1 MKRVTV
7 AMVLALV
14 LVLVGCAS
22 PDYAQYTAAH
32 TARTQADA
40 KRLESIAQIGREAQ
54 EPMSKLAA
62 ILTLGH
68 AEQRAQDKIEKPTNI
83 LTEVVQAG
91 SGIYGTWAQTLLG
104 ILQLRQ
110 TKTVTGISE
119 TDAGNALN
127 VLQPNTR

>member
-1 MKRVTV
+1 MKRTLI
-7 AMVLALV
+7 ALGIALA
-14 LVLVGCAS
+14 LVGCAS
-22 PDYAQYTAAH
+22 PDYSRYIDAQNARIAAD
-32 TARTQADA
+32 T
-40 KRLESIAQIGREAQ
+40 KRLDNIARIGIEAT
-54 EPMSKLAA
+54 EPMSKLAS

>member
-1 MKRVTV
+1 MKRTLI
-7 AMVLALV
+7 ALGIALA
-14 LVLVGCAS
+14 LVGCAS
-22 PDYAQYTAAH
+22 PDYAKYVEAH
-32 TARTQADA
+32 AARTAADA
-40 KRLESIAQIGREAQ
+40 KRLDNIARIGLEAN
-54 EPMSKLAA
+54 EPMSKLAS

-119 TDAGNALN
+119 TDAANGLS
-127 VLQPNTR
+127 VLKPQR